1 MIKIKGTYNGSG
13 QSYGIVASRFNELI
27 SQQLVDGAVD
37 CLTRHEVNKDDITV
51 VWVPGAFEI
60 PIAAARV
67 AEKLKT
73 NAVICVGAVIQGS
86 TDHHEY
92 VATNAIAGISREATR
107 LNVPI
112 TLGIITASTIEQAIE
127 RAGTKHGNLGWNAA
141 LSALEMISVLNLID
155 ETSNNSEK

>member
-1 MIKIKGTYNGSG
+1 MMEIKGTYYGSG
-13 QSYGIVASRFNELI
+13 KCFGIVASRFNELI

-37 CLTRHEVNKDDITV
+37 CLARHGVNKDDITI

-60 PIAAARV
+60 PIVAARV

-73 NAVICVGAVIQGS
+73 SAIICVGAVIQGS

-92 VATNAIAGISREATR
+92 VATNAIAGISREAAR
-107 LNVPI
+107 INIPI
-112 TLGIITASTIEQAIE
+112 TLRIITASTIEQAIE

-141 LSALEMISVLNLID
+141 LSALDMASVLSLID
-155 ETSNNSEK
+155 EASN